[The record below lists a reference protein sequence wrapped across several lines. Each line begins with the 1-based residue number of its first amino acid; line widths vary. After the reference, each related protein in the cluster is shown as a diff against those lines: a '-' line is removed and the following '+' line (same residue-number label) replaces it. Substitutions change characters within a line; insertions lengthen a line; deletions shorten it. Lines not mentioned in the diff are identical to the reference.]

1 MLLQI
6 QLIPNRSPTIRLYA
20 RASGAAVGS
29 PIAGVVVSGRPS
41 RYTFDL
47 TGVAE
52 GDYTVDIADPLGGFL
67 LRITDTEAIIKDSWA
82 EVMEVGKPYV
92 WTNQA
97 GDTHTVTIDEVP

>member
-1 MLLQI
+1 MLLPL
-6 QLIPNRSPTIRLYA
+6 QLLPGRSPTIQLYG
-20 RASGAAVGS
+20 RTSGTAVGA

-47 TGVAE
+47 AGKPA

-67 LRITDTEAIIKDSWA
+67 LRITSTEAIVKDEWQD
-82 EVMEVGKPYV
+82 MEVGTAYL

-97 GDTHTVTIDEVP
+97 GDTQTVTIGEAP